1 MSLFVADA
9 SVVVKWFVPEIHSDA
24 ARRLL
29 MLQHEYFAPDLL
41 FAEAASTIWKKVRR
55 KELTRKTGSSS
66 WPMSAGLAS
75 RLVPVP
81 GRRRVCPGECL
92 GWNGI
97 RLDVRCVGNSTEH
110 ALDHGRRT
118 ARSRIE
124 NACRHLTSTASMV
137 GPLDLHVVSRSFVS
151 DTGFEDHGRGRASGW
166 PGAVQVETP
175 ASDVDQ
181 AARCGQPRRGSFLSD
196 GCRSA
201 QGTSSEIA
209 ARNIR
214 IS

>member
-151 DTGFEDHGRGRASGW
+151 DTGSRITVGAGPPAGRVQFKWRRQPPTSIRRSGA
-166 PGAVQVETP
+166 G
-175 ASDVDQ
+175 S
-181 AARCGQPRRGSFLSD
+181 RGGVPS
-196 GCRSA
+196 
-201 QGTSSEIA
+201 
-209 ARNIR
+209 
-214 IS
+214 